1 MIRDD
6 VCYLVTESPN
16 DRGLF
21 APAELTER
29 MVYCRVES
37 VTSADFWRAQTA
49 GVDLSIVF
57 VLSDFLEYQG
67 EKLIRHGDKYY
78 NVIRTYVNGREIE
91 ISCEEN
97 RRYVVQTQ
105 TST

>member
-6 VCYLVTESPN
+6 VCYLISESPD

-21 APAELTER
+21 DPAALTER
-29 MVYCRVES
+29 RVFCRVES

-49 GVDLSIVF
+49 GVDLSLVF
-57 VLSDFLEYQG
+57 VLSDFLEYKG
-67 EKLIRHGDKYY
+67 EKLLRHGDIYY
-78 NVIRTYVNGREIE
+78 NIIRTYVTGREIE
-91 ISCEEN
+91 LSCEVN
-97 RRYVVQTQ
+97 RRYVVTQ